1 MDQMTAPQ
9 PIPRLSLHDQLVDQL
24 RTLLTEGAVAPGEK
38 LNEIALAAAYGVS
51 RTPLREA
58 LKVLASEGLV
68 TLSQNRG
75 ARVAQLSAKDL
86 GEVFPV
92 LMTLEGLAGRM
103 ACTQMSDAAIA
114 EVARLQRRMED
125 EYARGDLSAYFKS
138 NQAIHD
144 AILEGSGNEVLI
156 ATHRSLAGR
165 VRRARFMANMSAS
178 RWARAIAEHQEILAA
193 LQARESARLSALLEA
208 HLGNKLQSLLQAM
221 PDGDGSGGRAV

>member
-1 MDQMTAPQ
+1 MTAPQ

-24 RTLLTEGAVAPGEK
+24 RTLLTEGSVAPGEK

-68 TLSQNRG
+68 TLNQNRG
-75 ARVAQLSAKDL
+75 ARVAELSARDL

-103 ACTQMSDAAIA
+103 ACAQMPDTAIA
-114 EVARLQRRMED
+114 EVANRQRQMED
-125 EYARGDLSAYFKS
+125 EYGRGDLSAYFKS
-138 NQAIHD
+138 NQWIHE
-144 AILEGSGNEVLI
+144 AILVGSGNEVLI

-178 RWARAIAEHQEILAA
+178 RWAQAISEHQDILSA
-193 LQARESARLSALLEA
+193 LQARDADRLSTLLEA

-221 PDGDGSGGRAV
+221 PDDQG